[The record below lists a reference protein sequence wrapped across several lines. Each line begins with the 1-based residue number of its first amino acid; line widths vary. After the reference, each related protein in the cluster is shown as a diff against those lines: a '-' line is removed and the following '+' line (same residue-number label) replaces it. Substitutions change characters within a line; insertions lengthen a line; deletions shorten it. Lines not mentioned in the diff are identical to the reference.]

1 MIVIPTTIKNKTTR
15 ANLIRQ
21 VKAGL
26 TKYFGSTPLVLAG
39 TSYKP
44 AALQTFLQADVD
56 ANDASTAAR
65 ANWLNTVKVAKS
77 TDAETD
83 PVLRAV
89 KAQVE
94 AQYGE
99 APNADS
105 VFADFGWAPRK
116 KPTKTVQQKTA
127 AVAQTQAT
135 RKARGTMGPKAK
147 AKIKG
152 VVAPAISAEPSQA
165 VITTAA
171 PAATAPAPAPAVGN
185 AASNGSP
192 SASPSAVTTPQSHA

>member
-1 MIVIPTTIKNKTTR
+1 MPSNHKSKTTR
-15 ANLIRQ
+15 ADAIRK

-26 TKYFGSTPLVLAG
+26 SKYYASTPLVLAG

-152 VVAPAISAEPSQA
+152 VVTPAVSAEPSQA
-165 VITTAA
+165 VDTTPA
-171 PAATAPAPAPAVGN
+171 PAAAPAPAPAVSN
-185 AASNGSP
+185 SASTSSS
-192 SASPSAVTTPQSHA
+192 SASPSAVTTNQSHA